1 MMINYDNNN
10 SYVLIMHHWAFITIV
25 ALDYIINDQL
35 LLTLINNSHIGSH
48 YVPGHWCVR
57 PIFLIT
63 TMWGDTV
70 IIPILQMDK
79 LLCLLIALH
88 SIKNMAGPSLPTRT
102 IKFLQS
108 TILLSHF
115 HPSSPY
121 WAPIVCYI
129 LFWTVERQGTHHVWI
144 VFYLAHSHS
153 SSRTIMFLFSH
164 KAFFELASRVKGLL
178 WCYMDSVP
186 LLSQHLRVLAAAC
199 LASASPS
206 GAEATSL
213 SLCFQGQAQKRQP
226 LDVGWILSLGN
237 RLQQGWGCDAHH
249 HIP

>member
-88 SIKNMAGPSLPTRT
+88 SIKNMAGTLCQ
-102 IKFLQS
+102 LG
-108 TILLSHF
+108 LLSSSKA
-115 HPSSPY
+115 PSCSLTFIHQVHIELLLCATY
-121 WAPIVCYI
+121 CSGQW
-129 LFWTVERQGTHHVWI
+129 RGR
-144 VFYLAHSHS
+144 AH
-153 SSRTIMFLFSH
+153 TMFELFSTWLTPTH
-164 KAFFELASRVKGLL
+164 LL
-178 WCYMDSVP
+178 EP
-186 LLSQHLRVLAAAC
+186 
-199 LASASPS
+199 
-206 GAEATSL
+206 
-213 SLCFQGQAQKRQP
+213 LCFFSPTKPFLNLPAESRASF
-226 LDVGWILSLGN
+226 DATWILYLFYPN
-237 RLQQGWGCDAHH
+237 T
-249 HIP
+249 